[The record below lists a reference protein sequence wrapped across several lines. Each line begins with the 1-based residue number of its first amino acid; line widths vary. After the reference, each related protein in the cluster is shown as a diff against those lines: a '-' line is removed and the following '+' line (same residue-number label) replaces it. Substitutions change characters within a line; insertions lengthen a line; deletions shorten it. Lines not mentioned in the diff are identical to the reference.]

1 MKRDSEHPVR
11 DGGPREVVAV
21 LGAGIMGRGIAR
33 VFAASGHAVR
43 LQDVSL
49 EAVERAVAIM
59 RKDFARSIERGQEA
73 VAAAEATLAR
83 ITPVTGLAEAVDGA
97 TLVIEAVPE
106 DLALKR
112 TLFATLDELVGEEA
126 LLATNTSALS
136 VTSIAAAT
144 KRPERVVGMHFFNP
158 VHRMRIVEII
168 VGVQSAPEAVDR
180 AVAACDAIGKASV
193 RVTDRA
199 GFATSRISAM
209 VGNEAFH
216 MLMEGVASAEDIDT
230 AIRLAL
236 GHPMGPFE
244 LVDLVGLDTRLSVL
258 ERLHG
263 SLGERFRPSPL
274 LVSLVEA
281 GRLGRKVG
289 HGVYRYTSDGER
301 IEGSGLRPAR

>member
-1 MKRDSEHPVR
+1 MTDLRDLLRE
-11 DGGPREVVAV
+11 DEPREVVAV
-21 LGAGIMGRGIAR
+21 LGAGTMGRGIAR
-33 VFAASGHAVR
+33 VFATSGHTVR

-49 EAVERAVAIM
+49 ETAKHAIATM
-59 RKDFARSIERGQEA
+59 RQDVTRSIERGRDDAE
-73 VAAAEATLAR
+73 AAEAAFAR
-83 ITPVTGLAEAVDGA
+83 IAPVADLRAAVHGA
-97 TLVIEAVPE
+97 TLIIETVPE

-112 TLFATLDELVGEEA
+112 SLFATVDEAADADA

-144 KRPERVVGMHFFNP
+144 RRPERVVGMHFFNP
-158 VHRMRIVEII
+158 VHRMRIVEIVAGI
-168 VGVQSAPEAVDR
+168 QTTQETVDR
-180 AVAACDAIGKASV
+180 AAAICAAIGKTSV
-193 RVTDRA
+193 QVADRA

-230 AIRLAL
+230 AIRMAL

-258 ERLHG
+258 ERLQS

-281 GRLGRKVG
+281 GRLGRKAG
-289 HGVYRYTSDGER
+289 HGVYRYDAAGDR
-301 IEGSGLRPAR
+301 IEGSGLHPAR